1 MKFFLNKALFWVN
14 LSHSF
19 CSTST
24 VFDKVAV
31 GFNIFQV
38 NKKHPNRSYTLWM
51 STTHSKNSI
60 FCQHYNDN
68 IPSALLCKAFNDFV
82 LFM

>member
-1 MKFFLNKALFWVN
+1 MEI
-14 LSHSF
+14 F
-19 CSTST
+19 CTNHYFGKIIFVRCRQCLTCT
-24 VFDKVAV
+24 VV
-31 GFNIFQV
+31 FNIFRV

-68 IPSALLCKAFNDFV
+68 IPSALQC
-82 LFM
+82 